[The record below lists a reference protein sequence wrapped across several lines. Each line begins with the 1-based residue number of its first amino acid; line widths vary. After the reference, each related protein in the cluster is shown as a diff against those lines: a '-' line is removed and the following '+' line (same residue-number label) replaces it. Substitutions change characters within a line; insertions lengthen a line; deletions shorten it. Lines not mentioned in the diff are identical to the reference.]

1 MTDDLLIRLFLQK
14 NIKEKMDLSVILL
27 IYIKLERRTIMS
39 HLLLLFQ
46 KLGITTPSFR
56 DCIEILLIIA
66 LVYYCLKYIRGTR
79 MWIVAKGIAI
89 FFVCYGMTVV
99 FELPVIQYLFQI
111 AVSFM
116 TIALV
121 VVF

>member
-1 MTDDLLIRLFLQK
+1 
-14 NIKEKMDLSVILL
+14 MDLSVILL

-39 HLLLLFQ
+39 HSLSLFQ

-89 FFVCYGMTVV
+89 FFVCY
-99 FELPVIQYLFQI
+99 E
-111 AVSFM
+111 
-116 TIALV
+116 
-121 VVF
+121 